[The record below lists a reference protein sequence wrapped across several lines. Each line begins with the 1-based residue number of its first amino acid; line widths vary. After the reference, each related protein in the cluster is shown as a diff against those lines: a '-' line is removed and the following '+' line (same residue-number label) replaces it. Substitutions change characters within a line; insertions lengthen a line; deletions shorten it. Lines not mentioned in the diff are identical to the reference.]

1 MRREDRAKQFL
12 PFDAMKGLYEAL
24 RKQEEL
30 FERVERV
37 EPSEE
42 DAAAISATLSRI
54 SRGDRMTVTFF
65 RAGHYLTRTGTVTA
79 FDEIRRFLAL
89 EGERIPFEDISGI
102 ASLSSEGGV

>member
-37 EPSEE
+37 ELGEE
-42 DAAAISATLSRI
+42 DAEAISAVLSRI
-54 SRGDRMTVTFF
+54 SRGDSVKVTFYKDG
-65 RAGHYLTRTGTVTA
+65 RYLTLSGTLTA
-79 FDEIRRFLAL
+79 FDEVKHLLAL

-102 ASLSSEGGV
+102 ASLSSDGGV